1 VDSLENYLLIG
12 AVLVA
17 SVGAISDVRKARIP
31 NWLTYSSLVAA
42 LVLRSTLMGWPGF
55 KSGALGMLAAGGI
68 FLILFVVGAMGG
80 GDMKLMASIGAWVGS
95 DQVATILLVAAM
107 AGGLLAL
114 VQIIFVRRELQTL
127 RNLFEL
133 IRFRLIS
140 GLQPHPVLNVREP
153 GSDRVPYGL
162 AIALATVYCARN
174 AIWWR

>member
-1 VDSLENYLLIG
+1 MENYFLIG

-17 SVGAISDVRKARIP
+17 SVAAFSDVRKARIP
-31 NWLTYSSLVAA
+31 NWLTYSSLATA
-42 LVLRSTLMGWPGF
+42 LVLRAAVLGWAGF

-68 FLILFVVGAMGG
+68 FLILFFMGAMGG
-80 GDMKLMASIGAWVGS
+80 GDMKLMASTGAWVGS
-95 DQVATILLVAAM
+95 DHVVTILLVAAM
-107 AGGLLAL
+107 AGGVLAL
-114 VQIIFVRRELQTL
+114 VQIVFGGRGWQTL

-140 GLQPHPVLNVREP
+140 GLQPHPVLNVREA

-162 AIALATVYCARN
+162 AIALATLYCARN